1 MTPNSAPRLALF
13 AYGSLRERKV
23 QRWLFGRA
31 VPATPDSV
39 QGACCRWVD
48 DLDADLFRLTGQRG
62 YPMLW
67 LDANTPTC
75 IDGERL
81 RLSAAGLQRAGARWC
96 SCGRGIAPGCT
107 SRRAV
112 RGADHAKAP
121 RGVCRAGL

>member
-39 QGACCRWVD
+39 HGACCRWVD

-81 RLSAAGLQRAGARWC
+81 RLSAAALQRADAYEGDAYRREVVQLRSGHRAWVYVE
-96 SCGRGIAPGCT
+96 A
-107 SRRAV
+107 RRA
-112 RGADHAKAP
+112 R
-121 RGVCRAGL
+121 R

>member
-48 DLDADLFRLTGQRG
+48 NLDADLFRLTGQRG
-62 YPMLW
+62 CPMLR
-67 LDANTPTC
+67 LDANTSAR

-81 RLSAAGLQRAGARWC
+81 RLSAAALQRADAYEGDAYRREVVQLRSGHRAWVYVE
-96 SCGRGIAPGCT
+96 A
-107 SRRAV
+107 RRA
-112 RGADHAKAP
+112 R
-121 RGVCRAGL
+121 R